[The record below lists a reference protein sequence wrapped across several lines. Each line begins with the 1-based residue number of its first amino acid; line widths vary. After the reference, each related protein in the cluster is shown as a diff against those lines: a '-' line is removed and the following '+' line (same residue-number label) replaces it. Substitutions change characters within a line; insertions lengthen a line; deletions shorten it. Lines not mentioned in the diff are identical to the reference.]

1 LALTDDVV
9 LNQIQFANGI
19 DYQNLTIQLNIIE
32 QLALL
37 LIMLV
42 ILIFIRN

>member
-1 LALTDDVV
+1 LTDDVV
-9 LNQIQFANGI
+9 LNQIQFANGT